1 MSLCYDVLTSS
12 PQPQAEAVRGMLRI
26 NNDQLESPIAQVS
39 CSVTTTM
46 TATEIVGLAL
56 IKFDLL
62 VRWQVARGV
71 VLRHTVR
78 TKTV

>member
-1 MSLCYDVLTSS
+1 MCVSLSVMTSS

-26 NNDQLESPIAQVS
+26 NNGQLESPIAQVS

-46 TATEIVGLAL
+46 TAAEIVGLAL

-71 VLRHTVR
+71 VLRHTV
-78 TKTV
+78 